1 MRGPSFGN
9 IIVLVNSTARNV
21 FGANTGSVSGHHR
34 FYLLG
39 DFAVTDKLYGVF
51 NGKTVENDSTA
62 IHVQGNVKVSRVKN
76 FHSLVFELGENLTAE
91 QKDADPSLPMLT
103 LTHNEGL
110 DLSGREIVLA
120 NYDGTLPQRLID
132 FEQDAAPL
140 ITDGDS
146 VLRYDTPFMSAR
158 YAIEGVKADDLDPAK
173 LADRREV
180 SLKTSTST
188 LSESFLGT
196 SALIRQGADFIAEVG
211 LRAMTAAADGRA
223 GAVPFAAA
231 TGGRSTYETGSRMR
245 LNSVSLVTGAAM
257 KRDSLTAALFFEA
270 SRADSVS
277 RSSGNRGDAES
288 TLNDIVPLK
297 LETPTLEGHYGIF
310 EMGALMKPSESSPWS
325 FDLSLKGYAGVREGV
340 AGSASVFYA
349 F

>member
-1 MRGPSFGN
+1 
-9 IIVLVNSTARNV
+9 
-21 FGANTGSVSGHHR
+21 
-34 FYLLG
+34 
-39 DFAVTDKLYGVF
+39 
-51 NGKTVENDSTA
+51 
-62 IHVQGNVKVSRVKN
+62 
-76 FHSLVFELGENLTAE
+76 
-91 QKDADPSLPMLT
+91 
-103 LTHNEGL
+103 
-110 DLSGREIVLA
+110 
-120 NYDGTLPQRLID
+120 
-132 FEQDAAPL
+132 
-140 ITDGDS
+140 
-146 VLRYDTPFMSAR
+146 MSAR
-158 YAIEGVKADDLDPAK
+158 YALEGVTAEELDPAK

-196 SALIRQGADFIAEVG
+196 SALIRQGADFIAEEG

-245 LNSVSLVTGAAM
+245 LKGVSLVTGAAM

-277 RSSGNRGDAES
+277 RSSGNRGDADHEAYGVGAALRYEWTSPFYLEVAARFGRAETEFSGRYADASARYRMEDVDAHAVRFGALWRGNASEHLSWRIGAAYERVFDGDAES

-310 EMGALMKPSESSPWS
+310 EMGALMKPSESSP
-325 FDLSLKGYAGVREGV
+325 
-340 AGSASVFYA
+340 
-349 F
+349 